1 MTVTLLYVLH
11 LLAAI
16 LWVGGMAFAILVLRP
31 SLAVLEPPHRLVLHA
46 QVFSRFFLLVWHAMP
61 IALLTGWAMLF
72 GWYGG
77 FRDSGWHV
85 HLMNLTGFIMGV
97 VFVVIWF
104 GPYARF
110 RRAMADGRGPD
121 AAKAVHRIRTLI
133 TINLAL
139 GLLTSAV
146 AGLGRWGI

>member
-1 MTVTLLYVLH
+1 MTIAALHVLH
-11 LLAAI
+11 LLAVI

-31 SLAVLEPPHRLVLHA
+31 SLAVLEPAQRLALHA
-46 QVFSRFFLLVWHAMP
+46 QVFRRFFLLVWHAMP
-61 IALLTGWAMLF
+61 VTLLTGWAMLF
-72 GWYGG
+72 GWHGG
-77 FRDSGWHV
+77 FAGTRWHV
-85 HLMNLTGFIMGV
+85 HLMNLTGVIMGV
-97 VFVVIWF
+97 VFVIIWF
-104 GPYARF
+104 GPYAGF

-121 AAKAVHRIRTLI
+121 AAKAVHRIRLLI

>member
-1 MTVTLLYVLH
+1 MTVTALYILH

-16 LWVGGMAFAILVLRP
+16 LWVGGVAFAILVLRP
-31 SLAVLEPPHRLVLHA
+31 SLAVLDPPQRLALHA
-46 QVFSRFFLLVWHAMP
+46 QVFRRFFLLVWHAMP
-61 IALLTGWAMLF
+61 IAVLTGWAMLF

-85 HLMNLTGFIMGV
+85 HLMNLTGVIMGI
-97 VFVVIWF
+97 VFVAIWF
-104 GPYARF
+104 GPYAMF
-110 RRAMADGRGPD
+110 RRAMAAGNGPQ
-121 AAKAVHRIRTLI
+121 AAQAVHRIRTLI
-133 TINLAL
+133 TVNLAL

>member
-1 MTVTLLYVLH
+1 LTVTVLYVLH

-31 SLAVLEPPHRLVLHA
+31 SLAVLEPPQRLALHA
-46 QVFSRFFLLVWHAMP
+46 QVFRRFFLLVWHAMP

-85 HLMNLTGFIMGV
+85 HLMNLTGFIMGL
-97 VFVVIWF
+97 VFVAIWF
-104 GPYARF
+104 GPYAGF
-110 RRAMADGRGPD
+110 RRAMAEGRGPD
-121 AAKAVHRIRTLI
+121 AAKAVHRMRLLI
-133 TINLAL
+133 TVNLAL

-146 AGLGRWGI
+146 AGLGRSGL

>member
-31 SLAVLEPPHRLVLHA
+31 SLAVLEPPQRLVLHA
-46 QVFSRFFLLVWHAMP
+46 QVFRRFFLLVWHAMP

-85 HLMNLTGFIMGV
+85 HLMNLTGVVMGV
-97 VFVVIWF
+97 VFGAIWF

-110 RRAMADGRGPD
+110 RRAMADGRGAD
-121 AAKAVHRIRTLI
+121 AATAVNLIRRLI
-133 TINLAL
+133 TLNLAL

-146 AGLGRWGI
+146 AGAGRLGI

>member
-31 SLAVLEPPHRLVLHA
+31 SLAVLEPPQRLVLHA
-46 QVFSRFFLLVWHAMP
+46 QVFRRFFLLVWHAMP

-85 HLMNLTGFIMGV
+85 HLMNLTGFVMGV
-97 VFVVIWF
+97 VFAVIWF

>member
-16 LWVGGMAFAILVLRP
+16 LWVGGMAFTILVLRP
-31 SLAVLEPPHRLVLHA
+31 SLVVLEPPQRLALHA
-46 QVFSRFFLLVWHAMP
+46 QVFRRFFLLVWHAMP

-85 HLMNLTGFIMGV
+85 HLMNLTGFVMGV

-121 AAKAVHRIRTLI
+121 AAKAVHSIRALI
-133 TINLAL
+133 TANLAL

-146 AGLGRWGI
+146 AGLGRSGI

>member
-1 MTVTLLYVLH
+1 MTVTLLFVLH

-16 LWVGGMAFAILVLRP
+16 LWVGGMAFAIWVLRP
-31 SLAVLEPPHRLVLHA
+31 SLAVLEPAQRLALHA
-46 QVFSRFFLLVWHAMP
+46 QVFRRFFLIVWHAMP

-77 FRDSGWHV
+77 FRGAGWHV
-85 HLMNLTGFIMGV
+85 HLMNLTGAVMGG

-110 RRAMADGRGPD
+110 RRAMAAGNGPQ
-121 AAKAVHRIRTLI
+121 AAQAVQHIRALI
-133 TINLAL
+133 TTNLVL
-139 GLLTSAV
+139 GLV
-146 AGLGRWGI
+146 